1 MSLERCF
8 SRPLYASLLKGE
20 SLKNK
25 TVTRGTSSDL
35 QLSHDLLFTLYCLMF
50 YRLLIEYTEDKGNDA
65 VAWKGY
71 VYVVC
76 FLVVQAF
83 QVSLTQHS
91 LHISFT
97 SAMRVHSSII
107 GAVYNKVK
115 ATPLGTEMMK
125 VNHSNTPLPPRPP
138 SHDGNCISCFLIL
151 VSSCRGLC
159 SMMLLMQDIPCWYY
173 LCNHAVPPPLPLA
186 YRLFYRYPLPFVT
199 IL

>member
-8 SRPLYASLLKGE
+8 SRPLYTSPLNGE

-25 TVTRGTSSDL
+25 TVTRGTSSDF
-35 QLSHDLLFTLYCLMF
+35 QLSHDWLFTVYCLMF

-65 VAWKGY
+65 DAWKGY

-83 QVSLTQHS
+83 QVSLVQHS

-97 SAMRVHSSII
+97 SAMRVHTSII

-115 ATPLGTEMMK
+115 VTPLSTEMMK
-125 VNHSNTPLPPRPP
+125 VNYSNTP
-138 SHDGNCISCFLIL
+138 SHDGNCISCFSIL
-151 VSSCRGLC
+151 VSSCRSLC
-159 SMMLLMQDIPCWYY
+159 CMIPLMQDFSCWKKAPKSVGIM
-173 LCNHAVPPPLPLA
+173 HATMLLPPGL
-186 YRLFYRYPLPFVT
+186 
-199 IL
+199 

>member
-1 MSLERCF
+1 MSLGRCF
-8 SRPLYASLLKGE
+8 SGPLYTSPLKGE

-25 TVTRGTSSDL
+25 TVSRGTSSDL

-50 YRLLIEYTEDKGNDA
+50 YRLLIEYTEDKANDA
-65 VAWKGY
+65 DAWKGY

-83 QVSLTQHS
+83 QVLLTQHS

-97 SAMRVHSSII
+97 SAMRVHTSII

-125 VNHSNTPLPPRPP
+125 VNDSNTPPPPA
-138 SHDGNCISCFLIL
+138 SQDWNCISCFLIL
-151 VSSCRGLC
+151 VSSCRSLC
-159 SMMLLMQDIPCWYY
+159 CMILLMEDFSC
-173 LCNHAVPPPLPLA
+173 
-186 YRLFYRYPLPFVT
+186 
-199 IL
+199 

>member
-8 SRPLYASLLKGE
+8 SRPLYTSPLKGE
-20 SLKNK
+20 SLQNK
-25 TVTRGTSSDL
+25 AVTRWTSSDL

-115 ATPLGTEMMK
+115 ATPLGTGMMK
-125 VNHSNTPLPPRPP
+125 VNHSNTPPPPITWWEL
-138 SHDGNCISCFLIL
+138 HLLLLNSCFFLQGSVLHDALNAGHPLL
-151 VSSCRGLC
+151 V
-159 SMMLLMQDIPCWYY
+159 
-173 LCNHAVPPPLPLA
+173 
-186 YRLFYRYPLPFVT
+186 LFM
-199 IL
+199 

>member
-1 MSLERCF
+1 MSLGRCF
-8 SRPLYASLLKGE
+8 SGPLYTSPLKGE

-25 TVTRGTSSDL
+25 TVSRGTSSDL

-50 YRLLIEYTEDKGNDA
+50 YRLLIEYTEDKANDA
-65 VAWKGY
+65 DAWKGY

-83 QVSLTQHS
+83 QVLLTQHS

-97 SAMRVHSSII
+97 SAMRVHTSII

-125 VNHSNTPLPPRPP
+125 VNYINPPPPPPRLTRLELHLLLFN
-138 SHDGNCISCFLIL
+138 SCLFLQESVLHDSLNG
-151 VSSCRGLC
+151 GL
-159 SMMLLMQDIPCWYY
+159 LLLKESPQKRWY
-173 LCNHAVPPPLPLA
+173 
-186 YRLFYRYPLPFVT
+186 
-199 IL
+199 

>member
-8 SRPLYASLLKGE
+8 PRPLYTSPLKGE

-35 QLSHDLLFTLYCLMF
+35 QLFHDLLFTLYCLMF

-65 VAWKGY
+65 DAWKGY

-107 GAVYNKVK
+107 GTVYNKVK
-115 ATPLGTEMMK
+115 APPLSTKMMK
-125 VNHSNTPLPPRPP
+125 VNYSNTPPPPPR
-138 SHDGNCISCFLIL
+138 DGNCISCFSIL

-159 SMMLLMQDIPCWYY
+159 SMILLMQDIPCWYY
-173 LCNHAVPPPLPLA
+173 ACNHAVPPPCPWLIGFFIDTHFL
-186 YRLFYRYPLPFVT
+186 L
-199 IL
+199 